1 MLAFSGR
8 SGNLG
13 CMNKLLIISASTRPQ
28 RLGTVISE
36 WVQRVALDIAATDGN
51 VEVELTDLAEVNL
64 PFLDEVVPAAIAQQE
79 YQNEHTLRW
88 SQRVA
93 QADGF
98 VFVLPEYNHSYPAS
112 IKNAIDYLFV
122 EWNYKPLGMVSYGA
136 SKAVGW
142 GAKHL
147 RTVAGELCMYDVRD
161 YVLIPDCFDRV
172 DDKGNFH
179 PLEYQNADAKG
190 MITEVIRAIEPMKLM
205 RV

>member
-1 MLAFSGR
+1 
-8 SGNLG
+8 
-13 CMNKLLIISASTRPQ
+13 MNKLLIISASTRPQ